1 MQVRPLDNLL
11 NRYFILVGPLLR
23 RLYLWK
29 LIILVSDVDGNL
41 TTVLVLPWLLICLL

>member
-1 MQVRPLDNLL
+1 MQVLPLDNLL
-11 NRYFILVGPLLR
+11 KGYFILVGPLLG

-41 TTVLVLPWLLICLL
+41 TTELVLL